1 MAGRPSSKFEINLNQ
16 IEESLKKIETFS
28 SHPSIRQ
35 KLKLFSSEL
44 TKLCT
49 TFEESETQTNNDCTE
64 DNILDDVLSLTD
76 ESMGFILQNIWQNLK
91 NDDRESFLFDFYLS
105 QSKEDQCK
113 FLESVGRTFNETV
126 FNTSTKIQ
134 ESVSQLTFQNLCD
147 VSKESLIDSC
157 DDRLISFFQSI
168 SEKKKST
175 NHDNTNEISNLV
187 ENLYK
192 ARNAKFISPSGAR
205 ESLIVYLSSSK
216 SGDSTQVISKQG
228 GKGGRT
234 VLDRIIKKSV
244 AETCF
249 SPPSM
254 CQPSIHLTT
263 YKRFLGHKESLVKV
277 KFWQ

>member
-28 SHPSIRQ
+28 SHPSIRE

-113 FLESVGRTFNETV
+113 FLESVGRTFNETI
-126 FNTSTKIQ
+126 FNNPRK
-134 ESVSQLTFQNLCD
+134 C
-147 VSKESLIDSC
+147 
-157 DDRLISFFQSI
+157 QSI
-168 SEKKKST
+168 NFSKPLWLKLAFLLLQCV
-175 NHDNTNEISNLV
+175 NL
-187 ENLYK
+187 L
-192 ARNAKFISPSGAR
+192 FI
-205 ESLIVYLSSSK
+205 
-216 SGDSTQVISKQG
+216 
-228 GKGGRT
+228 
-234 VLDRIIKKSV
+234 
-244 AETCF
+244 
-249 SPPSM
+249 
-254 CQPSIHLTT
+254 
-263 YKRFLGHKESLVKV
+263 
-277 KFWQ
+277 